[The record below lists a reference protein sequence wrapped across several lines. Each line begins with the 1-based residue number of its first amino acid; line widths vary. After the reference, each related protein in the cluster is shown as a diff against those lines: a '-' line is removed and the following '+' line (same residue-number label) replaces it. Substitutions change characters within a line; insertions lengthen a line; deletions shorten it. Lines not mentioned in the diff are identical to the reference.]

1 MITFAEM
8 EELVVEQTR
17 RPEVPAIT
25 KSAIRNAT
33 LRAHHVDF
41 FPRDL
46 AEYNLPFTV
55 SSTAF
60 YYDFPDIHTQLER
73 LRSIKTI
80 RMLDPVNEI
89 PTEELEFREVDDLY
103 QSDGCRRPS
112 IYTLQGDTLRVYAQ
126 RPTGLMA
133 AFYYRN
139 PNVSEAQYSS
149 WIANMY
155 PDDLAM
161 WAASIVF
168 ARVGFTEM
176 AQQVVQTN
184 VNPFQALLVSSH
196 LLGNVV

>member
-1 MITFAEM
+1 MTSFADLEQ
-8 EELVVEQTR
+8 LVVDQTR

-33 LRAHHVDF
+33 LRAHHTDF

-46 AEYNLPFTV
+46 AETQLPFAV

-60 YYDFPDIHTQLER
+60 YYDFPLIYTSLDR
-73 LRSIKTI
+73 LRSIKTL
-80 RMLDPVNEI
+80 RMLDPANFV
-89 PTEELEFREVDDLY
+89 PTEQLEFREVDDLY
-103 QSDGCRRPS
+103 QADGCRRPS
-112 IYTLQGDTLRVYAQ
+112 IYTLQGDTLRIYAQ

-139 PNVSEAQYSS
+139 PNVAEAQYNS

-155 PDDLAM
+155 PDELAM

-176 AQQVVQTN
+176 AQQILETH
-184 VNPFQALLVSSH
+184 VNPFREMLVNSH